1 MRFQFMFGGRRMSKY
16 HSYLLAILVFALLSS
31 ACGGSPAEVKARLGE
46 EFSLSI
52 GQSALITGENLEI
65 RFEEVVED
73 SRCPK
78 NVNCIWA
85 GRVSC
90 IVQLTDSDSPYRM
103 VLTEPGLT
111 DQSAGEAYK
120 EYQLTFQVE
129 PYPEAGKKIAADEY
143 RLLLIVS
150 K

>member
-1 MRFQFMFGGRRMSKY
+1 MWKY
-16 HSYLLAILVFALLSS
+16 SFYLLVSVAVVLLL
-31 ACGGSPAEVKARLGE
+31 GSCAATGEVKARLGE

-52 GQSALITGENLEI
+52 GQSASIAGENLEI

-85 GRVSC
+85 GRFSC
-90 IVQLTDSDSPYRM
+90 IVQITDSDSPYRM

-129 PYPEAGKKIAADEY
+129 PYPEEGKKIAADEY